1 VTWNAG
7 EVYEWLSPAV
17 LGYFRGRGAHDPADL
32 TGDVFVSV
40 TRGLPRFRGD
50 AQALRRWVF
59 TIAHHRMVDEYR
71 RSGHALHVWTAE
83 VPDTP
88 ARDVEGVDD
97 DLLDALRGL
106 TDEQREVVVLRFV
119 GDLALEDVAKIVG
132 KRAGAVK
139 MLQARGLE
147 ALRGLLES

>member
-1 VTWNAG
+1 MTWSAG
-7 EVYEWLSPAV
+7 ELYEWLSPAV

-71 RSGHALHVWTAE
+71 RSGHERHVWTAD
-83 VPDTP
+83 VPDMP
-88 ARDVEGVDD
+88 EGNAEIVDH
-97 DLLDALRGL
+97 DLLAALHRL
-106 TDEQREVVVLRFV
+106 TDDQREVVVLRFIC
-119 GDLALEDVAKIVG
+119 DLALADVAKIVG
-132 KRAGAVK
+132 KRTGAVK

-147 ALRGLLES
+147 ALRGMLDS